1 LSDEIEMLRN
11 YIDLE
16 KMRDPVRFDY
26 SIEINDKSEINFI
39 QIPPM
44 LIQPFIENSIKHGF
58 NNLDKKGVL
67 KINIE
72 DKTEWVEFVI
82 EDNGNGIRESD
93 LQQKKHQSMAM
104 NIFEK
109 RRKLIQQKHKKEFR
123 FEIENLNDTNP
134 KIRGVKITLNIPVL
148 NND

>member
-1 LSDEIEMLRN
+1 
-11 YIDLE
+11 
-16 KMRDPVRFDY
+16 
-26 SIEINDKSEINFI
+26 
-39 QIPPM
+39 
-44 LIQPFIENSIKHGF
+44 
-58 NNLDKKGVL
+58 
-67 KINIE
+67 
-72 DKTEWVEFVI
+72 
-82 EDNGNGIRESD
+82 
-93 LQQKKHQSMAM
+93 MAM